1 MAATLEV
8 GYTREGT
15 KHVISTGNKALG
27 DIVID
32 TDGIPA
38 EERNGTAKQ
47 LLCSSA
53 LFCYCSAL
61 MSAMEARGVECK
73 GLKANAVL
81 TAGNN
86 DKNVSRVLNIDLNV
100 NVDIDEEDLDTFERI
115 QKVMRNGC
123 LVTSSI
129 HDGIHMNYNLTAE
142 CDED

>member
-1 MAATLEV
+1 MSGIKVSYSRQGE
-8 GYTREGT
+8 
-15 KHVISTGNKALG
+15 KHVIKTGNAALG
-27 DIVID
+27 DIVIN
-32 TDGIPA
+32 TENIPA

-61 MSAMEARGVECK
+61 VSAMEARGLEYK
-73 GLKANAVL
+73 SIKAEANL

-86 DKNVSRVLNIDLNV
+86 ANNVSRVLDIELDV
-100 NVDIDEEDLDTFERI
+100 KVEIDEDDYDTFERI

-129 HDGIHMNYNLTAE
+129 HDGIHMNYKLTAE
-142 CDED
+142 CDDD